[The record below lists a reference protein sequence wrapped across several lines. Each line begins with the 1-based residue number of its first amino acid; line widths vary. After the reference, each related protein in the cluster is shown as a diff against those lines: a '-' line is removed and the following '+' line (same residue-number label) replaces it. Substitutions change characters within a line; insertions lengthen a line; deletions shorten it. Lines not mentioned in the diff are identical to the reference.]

1 MTLTTSIRPSR
12 LFQSFAVIVLLALA
26 GLDAEAAGRG
36 KLSRDLVE
44 RLGSGRDR
52 AVRVIV
58 SGDDARIDRLA
69 ARHGA
74 RVAKR
79 LDGAAVLEVAERTLD
94 ALSEDSEVAHLSGDV
109 PVRRL
114 MAVTTAAIGADQ
126 AWDGALTGV
135 AGVTGRGVG
144 VAVIDSGVATH
155 PALRGRV
162 VAAVDFTDSRGGAQD
177 DYGHGTHV
185 AGIIAASRDSGY
197 AGVAPDA
204 HLVSLKVLKGDG
216 SGDTSDVIAA
226 IDWAVK
232 NRFRYNLRVMNL
244 SLGHPVFESYR
255 DDPLCQAVERAV
267 NAGMVVVAAAGNFGK
282 TADGKAV
289 VGGIVS
295 PGNSPSALTVGASNS
310 RGTAQRSDDVMATY
324 SSRGPTAY
332 DGLLKPEL
340 VAPGNRIVAA
350 AAPGAYLTQTYPR
363 AGDWRRGSGALH
375 RDERHQHVG
384 GRRVGVGGAA
394 AASQAAAEPG
404 GGEAGAAGDQL
415 PAGGGGPDRGRGGRA
430 QCRGGAGAGVG
441 GEQLP

>member
-1 MTLTTSIRPSR
+1 MTDTTAIRSSR
-12 LFQSFAVIVLLALA
+12 LFRSVALIALVALA
-26 GLDAEAAGRG
+26 GLDAEAAGRA

-58 SGDDARIDRLA
+58 SGDDARIARLA

-74 RVAKR
+74 RIAKR

-94 ALSEDSEVAHLSGDV
+94 ALSEDAEVAHLSGDV

-126 AWDGALTGV
+126 AWDGALAGIT
-135 AGVTGRGVG
+135 GVTGRGVG
-144 VAVIDSGVATH
+144 VAVIDSGIAAH

-162 VAAVDFTDSRGGAQD
+162 VAAVDFTDSQGSAQD

-185 AGIIAASRDSGY
+185 AGIIAGSQESGY
-197 AGVAPDA
+197 AGVAPNA

-232 NRFRYNLRVMNL
+232 NRARYNLRVINL

-267 NAGMVVVAAAGNFGK
+267 GAGMVVVAAAGNFGK
-282 TADGKAV
+282 TAEGKAV

-295 PGNSPSALTVGASNS
+295 PGNTPSALTVGASNT

-324 SSRGPTAY
+324 SSRGPTPI

-340 VAPGNRIVAA
+340 VAPGNRIVAT
-350 AAPGAYLTQTYPR
+350 AAPGAYLTKTYPER
-363 AGDWRRGSGALH
+363 LVLGAGQGRFIEMSGTSMSTAVVSGSVALLLASKPQLTPAEAKLALQVTSSRLAGAGLI
-375 RDERHQHVG
+375 
-384 GRRVGVGGAA
+384 
-394 AASQAAAEPG
+394 
-404 GGEAGAAGDQL
+404 EAGAGQL
-415 PAGGGGPDRGRGGRA
+415 NVVAALGL
-430 QCRGGAGAGVG
+430 V
-441 GEQLP
+441 LSLIHI